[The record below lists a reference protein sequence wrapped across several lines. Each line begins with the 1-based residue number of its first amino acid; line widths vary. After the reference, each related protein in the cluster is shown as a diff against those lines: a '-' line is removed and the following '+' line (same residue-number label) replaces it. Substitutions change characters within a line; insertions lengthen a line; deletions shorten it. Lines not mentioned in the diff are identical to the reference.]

1 MNDAEKK
8 RVRKIIKLLKKNYP
22 EAKIALKYKN
32 LPQLLVA
39 VMLSAQCTDL
49 KVNEVTKDLFQKYK
63 SAEDFADADLRTFE
77 KDIRSTGFF
86 KVKARHIKES
96 FEIIVKKY
104 DSKVP
109 PSMDDL
115 IKLPGVAR
123 KTANIVLSNA
133 YGIVEGIAVDTHVT
147 RLSQRL
153 NLTHNNYPDKIEQD
167 LMKSIPKKDW
177 FKFTYL
183 LIEHGRQICSAK
195 KPLCNDCLLNKLC
208 PSAFKFN

>member
-1 MNDAEKK
+1 MNDTEKK
-8 RVRKIIKLLKKNYP
+8 RVREIIKLLKKNYP
-22 EAKIALKYKN
+22 KAKISLKYEN
-32 LPQLLVA
+32 PTQLLVA

-63 SAEDFADADLRTFE
+63 NAEDFADADLRTFE

-104 DSKVP
+104 NLKVP
-109 PSMDDL
+109 PSMADL
-115 IKLPGVAR
+115 VKLPGVAR

-153 NLTHNNYPDKIEQD
+153 YLTHNKYPDKIEQD
-167 LMKSIPKKDW
+167 LIKSIPKKDW
-177 FKFTYL
+177 YKFTYL
-183 LIEHGRQICSAK
+183 LIEHGRQVCSAK
-195 KPLCNDCLLNKLC
+195 KPLCNDCFLNKLC
-208 PSAFKFN
+208 PTAFKFN

>member
-49 KVNEVTKDLFQKYK
+49 KINEVTKDLFQKYK

-77 KDIRSTGFF
+77 KDIRSTGFY

-104 DSKVP
+104 DSKIP